1 MSVPP
6 DAAQTRAPDA
16 AQTRA
21 PDAAQT
27 RAPDAPLLGPV
38 VLRLAQVEPD
48 RDAIY
53 RLVGVS
59 PQRPVHRRWIDLVET
74 LLADLRRLMRPRAV
88 YRIDRV
94 DALAPRRVVLTS
106 GVTFEGAIGQF
117 LKHST
122 MMATYVAT
130 IGSAVER
137 LSRAWLKAGKV
148 MQGAIAD
155 AIASESAEAVAQAVQ
170 DAVRAWARAR
180 GCDVTPRY
188 SPGYCGMT
196 VRQQIPLFAMVPAER
211 INVRITPS
219 CLMLPV
225 KSTSGLIGIGP
236 ADKVAPGGYPCEA
249 CIHPD
254 CMQRRAPT
262 NPAFARCACEP
273 AES

>member
-1 MSVPP
+1 MSVRPN
-6 DAAQTRAPDA
+6 AAQPHAEV
-16 AQTRA
+16 
-21 PDAAQT
+21 
-27 RAPDAPLLGPV
+27 APLFGPR
-38 VLRLAQVEPD
+38 VLRLPRVDPD
-48 RDAIY
+48 RVAIY
-53 RLVGVS
+53 KLVGVS
-59 PQRPVHRRWIDLVET
+59 PERPAHRRWIELVET
-74 LLADLRRLMRPRAV
+74 LLADLRRIMRPRAV
-88 YRIDRV
+88 FRIDGV
-94 DALAPRRVVLTS
+94 VALEARRVVLTS
-106 GVTFEGAIGQF
+106 GATFDGAIGQF

-148 MQGAIAD
+148 MQGAITD

-170 DAVRAWARAR
+170 DEVRAWARAR
-180 GCDVTPRY
+180 GCDITPRY

-196 VRQQIPLFAMVPAER
+196 VRQQVPLFATVAADR

-249 CIHPD
+249 CTHPN
-254 CMQRRAPT
+254 CMQRRAPA
-262 NPAFARCACEP
+262 NPEFARCACEAP
-273 AES
+273 EA